1 MNYNISDFPE
11 IDIQT
16 FKDEISR
23 GLEFELSFPLSSIGF
38 TNSRIDIIR
47 DYSEVSYCCERIA
60 PFLDVLD
67 SALVTRDK
75 IHTDFKIVC
84 KAIDPEKLATDLQYI
99 SAMLNGESDEYDD
112 IDRGS
117 FFDEVAEYEET
128 YNKRVFV
135 FPELINN
142 YWANLIN
149 GAYWEIASEYYESET
164 QFFRKTYRKYPE
176 HRFGFWKSPS
186 SINFKDLIY
195 FSTENW
201 IIPPG
206 TNLISSLKAYSGL
219 ENNLTIENADKVE
232 FNGATVLLTNSTAVY
247 FSHREQLINSI
258 KFTERLLEKN
268 SNDGKSK
275 EKRNTFGII
284 QESLFGEPVLKGKR
298 SRVRRKSEIQIDP
311 TEIRYKVSEFGDL
324 IVVEYKGFNFIFFSS
339 NTLSFEEIKDL
350 HSVLHPAYSKT
361 QNLINKSISG
371 RCNWPE
377 LSDDTFEELCYDILY
392 CHSQFDSSTIQKMGK
407 SRSRDGGRDIT
418 IMTKRTPTNEPELY
432 IFQCKYISDN
442 SSLSA
447 AKVSNAGNVI
457 MQYGAKG
464 YGIFTT
470 TVIDATLYDMLDG
483 FNRNMRVNTFFRWSK
498 YELERYLNTH
508 DALKRKYFSVSTID
522 F

>member
-1 MNYNISDFPE
+1 MVNYNISDFPE
-11 IDIQT
+11 INIQA
-16 FKDEISR
+16 FKDEVSS

-60 PFLDVLD
+60 PFLEVLD
-67 SALVTRDK
+67 SAFVTRDK
-75 IHTDFKIVC
+75 IHTDFKILC
-84 KAIDPEKLATDLQYI
+84 KAIDPEKLASDLQYI

-112 IDRGS
+112 LDRSS
-117 FFDEVAEYEET
+117 FFDDVAGYEET
-128 YNKRVFV
+128 YGKRVFV

-149 GAYWEIASEYYESET
+149 GAYWEIASEYHESET
-164 QFFRKTYRKYPE
+164 QFFSKTYRKYPE
-176 HRFGFWKSPS
+176 HRFGFWKSPLS
-186 SINFKDLIY
+186 VNFKELIY

-201 IIPPG
+201 VIPPG
-206 TNLISSLKAYSGL
+206 TNLISALKKYSGL
-219 ENNLTIENADKVE
+219 ENDLTIENADKVE
-232 FNGATVLLTNSTAVY
+232 FNGTTILLTNSTAVY
-247 FSHREQLINSI
+247 FSHRQQLINSV
-258 KFTERLLEKN
+258 KFTERLLEKTPN
-268 SNDGKSK
+268 NKGSK
-275 EKRNTFGII
+275 GTKNTHYSI
-284 QESLFGEPVLKGKR
+284 QESLFGEPVVKGKR
-298 SRVRRKSEIQIDP
+298 SILRRRSEIEP
-311 TEIRYKVSEFGDL
+311 EPSEIKYKVSEFGDL
-324 IVVEYKGFNFIFFSS
+324 IVVEYKDFDFIFFSS

-350 HSVLHPAYSKT
+350 HSALHPAYSKT

-392 CHSQFDSSTIQKMGK
+392 CHPQFDSSTIQKIGK

-432 IFQCKYISDN
+432 IFQCKYISGN

-470 TVIDATLYDMLDG
+470 AVIDATLYDMLDG
-483 FNRNMRVNTFFRWSK
+483 FNRNMSVNTFFRWSK
-498 YELERYLNTH
+498 YELERYLNAH
-508 DALKRKYFSVSTID
+508 EAIKCKYFARSRN
-522 F
+522 